1 MTPSWFIVKNAVPT
15 TNATVSVLFR
25 CRGVRATETSSR
37 NVDHVGAV
45 STRAGFTG
53 PVFTGP
59 VFTGVALVAA
69 EFVGVVFIWASDD
82 QGDVVE
88 GRPGLPQIPPYRYGT

>member
-1 MTPSWFIVKNAVPT
+1 
-15 TNATVSVLFR
+15 
-25 CRGVRATETSSR
+25 
-37 NVDHVGAV
+37 VDHVGAV
-45 STRAGFTG
+45 STRAGFTGPVFTG